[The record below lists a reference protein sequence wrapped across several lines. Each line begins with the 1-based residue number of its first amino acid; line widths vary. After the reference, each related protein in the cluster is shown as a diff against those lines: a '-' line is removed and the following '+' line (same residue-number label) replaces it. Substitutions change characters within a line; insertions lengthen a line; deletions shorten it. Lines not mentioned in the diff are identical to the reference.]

1 MGGMLGWAVE
11 DAKPYFGLVASTS
24 VATCRAILAGHRGS
38 KSQTERREPIP
49 GTGDSLRR
57 TSDSL
62 LRDIE
67 ALLQLE
73 EEKRTIDPGD
83 PRLVDL
89 ASRIELIAKR
99 VLASSTSQ
107 RVQTELIHQL
117 TEADSPAAPD
127 APIEDTPRSIEAILS
142 AWREAER
149 QLDAAEPG
157 SAEAREAEVLVDA
170 LRDEYRKAHEE
181 AARHKR

>member
-1 MGGMLGWAVE
+1 M
-11 DAKPYFGLVASTS
+11 
-24 VATCRAILAGHRGS
+24 GHRGS
-38 KSQTERREPIP
+38 TAQTERREPIP

-83 PRLVDL
+83 PRLVEL

-107 RVQTELIHQL
+107 RAQTELIHELSEVPGLGGATLLMQ
-117 TEADSPAAPD
+117 
-127 APIEDTPRSIEAILS
+127 DTSIE
-142 AWREAER
+142 
-149 QLDAAEPG
+149 P
-157 SAEAREAEVLVDA
+157 
-170 LRDEYRKAHEE
+170 
-181 AARHKR
+181 

>member
-1 MGGMLGWAVE
+1 M
-11 DAKPYFGLVASTS
+11 
-24 VATCRAILAGHRGS
+24 
-38 KSQTERREPIP
+38 P
-49 GTGDSLRR
+49 GTGDALRR

-62 LRDIE
+62 LRDLE
-67 ALLQLE
+67 ALLELE

-89 ASRIELIAKR
+89 ASQIEQIAKR

-107 RVQTELIHQL
+107 RAQTQLIHAL

-127 APIEDTPRSIEAILS
+127 ATIEDTPRSMEAILA
-142 AWREAER
+142 AWRQAER

-157 SAEAREAEVLVDA
+157 SAEADGGADPR
-170 LRDEYRKAHEE
+170 RS
-181 AARHKR
+181 AARGVPAGARRGEPGPLTVAGSQRARLVASPAGFEPATFRLEGGCSVH